1 MLAVGKNLGLL
12 FRASNTGLLAKFL
25 PDYCNITCSL
35 VNLVK
40 LTINVTQDAM
50 HLALNPFT

>member
-40 LTINVTQDAM
+40 LTINVTQYAM
-50 HLALNPFT
+50 QLA